1 MESIGEKL
9 RLARERNNLTLEQI
23 ARDTHVAKRFLKALE
38 DEDFS
43 VFPGETYVMGFL
55 RNYSEYLGLNPEEL
69 IAVYRNIK
77 IQEQPLPMSELLESR
92 PKYPPLI
99 VVVAAVA
106 AVLILGATGYL
117 IYRAASRSVDTS
129 QAAAKSPNGTYNEFV
144 FQDEVR
150 TMWFST
156 GDIISIPLSG
166 KTYQIQVG
174 AIGDT
179 LTLKVPGGTV
189 DLSLG
194 KERYIDLQG
203 DSSAD
208 IKVVWN
214 DVDRTSPQVRVNLG
228 LYRTAGQPVDA
239 SAGAPPAGT
248 PGRSA
253 PAAAGGAAPAG
264 TAPAAGAASGGTA
277 PGGTAPGGTPPA
289 GAAPAAAQPAGAGAN
304 AAPAAPPVRG
314 GDFAPVTLMKS
325 QSASTF
331 TLDFTFK
338 GDCLFRFLADDKDRE
353 DRFFQKGEQFSIEAV
368 QKQVTIWLSNAGAAR
383 MRVDNKDFEL
393 GALGEVATRK
403 VAWRRDAATAGY
415 VLEITALY

>member
-69 IAVYRNIK
+69 VAVYRNIK
-77 IQEQPLPMSELLESR
+77 IQEQPLPMSELLESH
-92 PKYPPLI
+92 PKYPPLL

-106 AVLILGATGYL
+106 AVLILAATGYL
-117 IYRAASRSVDTS
+117 IYRAAARGVGNT
-129 QAAAKSPNGTYNEFV
+129 QAAVKTQAGGHNEFV

-150 TMWFST
+150 TMWFAT
-156 GDIISIPLSG
+156 GDVISVPLSG

-189 DLSLG
+189 DLTLG
-194 KERYIDLQG
+194 KERFIDLQG

-228 LYRTAGQPVDA
+228 LYRTAGQPADNSTAAA
-239 SAGAPPAGT
+239 SGLPAAGTAAGSAPATQNAAQPGAAASNAAAGQTTDSGGNAVPATAGAPPMRA
-248 PGRSA
+248 
-253 PAAAGGAAPAG
+253 
-264 TAPAAGAASGGTA
+264 
-277 PGGTAPGGTPPA
+277 
-289 GAAPAAAQPAGAGAN
+289 
-304 AAPAAPPVRG
+304 

-325 QSASTF
+325 PTASAF
-331 TLDFTFK
+331 TLDFVFK
-338 GDCLFRFLADDKDRE
+338 GDCLFRFLVDDKDRE

-383 MRVDNKDFEL
+383 MRVDNRDFEL
-393 GALGEVATRK
+393 GALGEVATRR
-403 VAWRRDAATAGY
+403 VAWGKDATAAGY
-415 VLEITALY
+415 VLEISALY

>member
-1 MESIGEKL
+1 
-9 RLARERNNLTLEQI
+9 
-23 ARDTHVAKRFLKALE
+23 
-38 DEDFS
+38 
-43 VFPGETYVMGFL
+43 MGFL

-69 IAVYRNIK
+69 VAVYRNIK

-92 PKYPPLI
+92 PKYPPLL

-106 AVLILGATGYL
+106 AVLILAATGYL
-117 IYRAASRSVDTS
+117 IYRAAARRVGSA
-129 QAAAKSPNGTYNEFV
+129 QAAVSTQAGGHNEFV

-150 TMWFST
+150 TMWFAT
-156 GDIISIPLSG
+156 GDVISVPLSG

-189 DLSLG
+189 DLTLG
-194 KERYIDLQG
+194 KERFIDLQG

-228 LYRTAGQPVDA
+228 LYRTAGQPADN
-239 SAGAPPAGT
+239 ST
-248 PGRSA
+248 
-253 PAAAGGAAPAG
+253 AAASG
-264 TAPAAGAASGGTA
+264 APAAGAA
-277 PGGTAPGGTPPA
+277 A
-289 GAAPAAAQPAGAGAN
+289 GSAPAAQNAAQPGAPMSNASAAGQTADSGGN
-304 AAPAAPPVRG
+304 AVPAAAVAPPMRA

-325 QSASTF
+325 PTASPF
-331 TLDFTFK
+331 TLDFVFK
-338 GDCLFRFLADDKDRE
+338 GDCLFRFLVDDKDRE
-353 DRFFQKGEQFSIEAV
+353 DRFFQKGEQFSIEAA

-383 MRVDNKDFEL
+383 MRVDNRDFEL

-403 VAWRRDAATAGY
+403 VAWGKDATAAGY

>member
-9 RLARERNNLTLEQI
+9 RLARERNNLTIEQI

-106 AVLILGATGYL
+106 AVLILAATGYL
-117 IYRAASRSVDTS
+117 IYRAASRGVGTS
-129 QAAAKSPNGTYNEFV
+129 QASAKSPSGTHNEFV

-150 TMWFST
+150 TMWFAT
-156 GDIISIPLSG
+156 GDVISVPLSG
-166 KTYQIQVG
+166 KTYQVQVG

-208 IKVVWN
+208 IKIVWN

-228 LYRTAGQPVDA
+228 LYRTAGQPVDTSAGAATPA
-239 SAGAPPAGT
+239 SAGQTQDSAGNAV
-248 PGRSA
+248 PV
-253 PAAAGGAAPAG
+253 AA
-264 TAPAAGAASGGTA
+264 T
-277 PGGTAPGGTPPA
+277 TPPMR
-289 GAAPAAAQPAGAGAN
+289 N
-304 AAPAAPPVRG
+304 
-314 GDFAPVTLMKS
+314 GDFAPVTLTKTAA
-325 QSASTF
+325 ASPF
-331 TLDFTFK
+331 TLAFAFK
-338 GDCLFRFLADDKDRE
+338 GDCLFRFLVDDKDRE
-353 DRFFQKGEQFSIEAV
+353 DRFFQRGEQFSIEAV

-383 MRVDNKDFEL
+383 MRVGDRDFEL

-403 VAWRRDAATAGY
+403 VAWRKDAAAAGY

>member
-9 RLARERNNLTLEQI
+9 RLARERNNLTLDQI

-69 IAVYRNIK
+69 IVVYRNIK
-77 IQEQPLPMSELLESR
+77 IQEQPLPMSELLDSR
-92 PKYPPLI
+92 PKRPPLL

-106 AVLILGATGYL
+106 AVLILAATGYL
-117 IYRAASRSVDTS
+117 IYRAASRGGAGTA
-129 QAAAKSPNGTYNEFV
+129 QAGAKPQGGPHNEFV

-150 TMWFST
+150 TMWFAT
-156 GDIISIPLSG
+156 GDVISIPLAG

-174 AIGDT
+174 PVGDN

-228 LYRTAGQPVDA
+228 LYRTTGQPADTTTGTATA
-239 SAGAPPAGT
+239 STTTA
-248 PGRSA
+248 A
-253 PAAAGGAAPAG
+253 PAASTAAPPPAAPSGGAAPAG
-264 TAPAAGAASGGTA
+264 TTNVAAAAT
-277 PGGTAPGGTPPA
+277 TPPL
-289 GAAPAAAQPAGAGAN
+289 
-304 AAPAAPPVRG
+304 RG
-314 GDFAPVTLMKS
+314 GDFAPVTLMKNPA
-325 QSASTF
+325 ASPF
-331 TLDFTFK
+331 SLDFSFK
-338 GDCLFRFLADDKDRE
+338 GDCLFRFLVDDKDRE

-368 QKQVTIWLSNAGAAR
+368 QKQVTIWMSNAGAAR
-383 MRVDNKDFEL
+383 MRVDNRDFEL

-403 VAWRRDAATAGY
+403 VAWRKDAAAAGY

>member
-69 IAVYRNIK
+69 VAVYRNIK
-77 IQEQPLPMSELLESR
+77 IQEQPLPMSELLESK

-99 VVVAAVA
+99 VIVAAVA
-106 AVLILGATGYL
+106 AVLVLAATGYL
-117 IYRAASRSVDTS
+117 IYRAASRGVDNS
-129 QAAAKSPNGTYNEFV
+129 QAAVKTAGGAHNEFV

-156 GDIISIPLSG
+156 GDIITVPLAG
-166 KTYQIQVG
+166 KNYEIQVG

-203 DSSAD
+203 DNSAD

-228 LYRTAGQPVDA
+228 LYRSNGQPADNTAGTPA
-239 SAGAPPAGT
+239 AGAAQGASPAGT
-248 PGRSA
+248 Q
-253 PAAAGGAAPAG
+253 PAGTNPTG
-264 TAPAAGAASGGTA
+264 TAPAAGAG
-277 PGGTAPGGTPPA
+277 P
-289 GAAPAAAQPAGAGAN
+289 APAANQAQPTDAGTPVVPAGN
-304 AAPAAPPVRG
+304 AAPPARG
-314 GDFAPVTLMKS
+314 ADFAPVTLMKS
-325 QSASTF
+325 ASASNF
-331 TLDFTFK
+331 TLDFAFK

-403 VAWRRDAATAGY
+403 IAWRKDATTAGY